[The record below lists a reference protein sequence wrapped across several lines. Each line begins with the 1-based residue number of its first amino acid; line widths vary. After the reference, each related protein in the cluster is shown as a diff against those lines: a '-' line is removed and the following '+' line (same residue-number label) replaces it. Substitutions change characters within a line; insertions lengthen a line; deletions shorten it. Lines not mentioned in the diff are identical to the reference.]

1 MFKSLFRKLIGPER
15 RRPSSSENVQ
25 VNNIEEGVDKKFVNL
40 RRGKKISF
48 KNPIGPIEVIIQDKD
63 RDKTLLIIN
72 VQNDP
77 EWNANYLLIDPEKF
91 DPSNKKGYKEIRER
105 ERLIFSPKNS
115 ELKERFELSSNIS
128 FEFEI
133 KLDGGILT
141 IKNLNVENLRI
152 GWYELRDPANEEIIQ
167 EIQKI
172 RDKFENFVNEH
183 REEIENI
190 LKNHEPFLNLARFF
204 YDKFYNANISKSEGE
219 YNDRYKLKV
228 YEVVRSLLEKDEER
242 KKISILDVPDTD
254 WLYCIINEGVDRRK
268 SIGKFYLNL
277 KPEEI
282 TNFFGKAVRR
292 FFERGLNIQIKIP
305 KNGKPEI
312 LRRVDKVVIYFRPK
326 EEKLVLEVL
335 EELYNENSEAFN
347 EGIPP
352 FSLEVINRNN
362 KVMNGIGF
370 GEESFIPYTSF
381 GWVRSE
387 ILAEVYIRARNDPNF
402 SFKEVFKEAG
412 FGAKNENRW

>member
-1 MFKSLFRKLIGPER
+1 
-15 RRPSSSENVQ
+15 
-25 VNNIEEGVDKKFVNL
+25 
-40 RRGKKISF
+40 
-48 KNPIGPIEVIIQDKD
+48 
-63 RDKTLLIIN
+63 
-72 VQNDP
+72 
-77 EWNANYLLIDPEKF
+77 
-91 DPSNKKGYKEIRER
+91 
-105 ERLIFSPKNS
+105 
-115 ELKERFELSSNIS
+115 
-128 FEFEI
+128 
-133 KLDGGILT
+133 
-141 IKNLNVENLRI
+141 
-152 GWYELRDPANEEIIQ
+152 
-167 EIQKI
+167 
-172 RDKFENFVNEH
+172 
-183 REEIENI
+183 
-190 LKNHEPFLNLARFF
+190 
-204 YDKFYNANISKSEGE
+204 
-219 YNDRYKLKV
+219 
-228 YEVVRSLLEKDEER
+228 
-242 KKISILDVPDTD
+242 LDVPDTD